1 MERIARDVAAETGCS
16 LHVGRSDGYRAVTN
30 DAALLDAVR
39 PAVPE
44 LREAPATYI
53 TEDFSA
59 YQRRVPGVFFLL
71 GTGGEALHSPQFTF
85 DESVLL
91 TGAALLSLDLSE
103 SFSIGLGEGVTLICS
118 ILFSIHIIYID
129 SRAGGLDSGLLNALQ
144 FCVCAVLGFACM
156 FIFEKPA
163 LSQFTGN
170 LTSILYVG
178 VFSGAIGYTF
188 QLVGQKYASPA
199 LASLLMCL
207 ESVFAVL
214 GGWIIGGEVLTSLE
228 YLGCVLLLSGCVVAQ
243 LPDRR
248 QNN

>member
-91 TGAALLSLDLSE
+91 TGAALLRRL
-103 SFSIGLGEGVTLICS
+103 
-118 ILFSIHIIYID
+118 
-129 SRAGGLDSGLLNALQ
+129 
-144 FCVCAVLGFACM
+144 AVLGD
-156 FIFEKPA
+156 
-163 LSQFTGN
+163 
-170 LTSILYVG
+170 
-178 VFSGAIGYTF
+178 
-188 QLVGQKYASPA
+188 
-199 LASLLMCL
+199 
-207 ESVFAVL
+207 AV
-214 GGWIIGGEVLTSLE
+214 
-228 YLGCVLLLSGCVVAQ
+228 
-243 LPDRR
+243 
-248 QNN
+248 